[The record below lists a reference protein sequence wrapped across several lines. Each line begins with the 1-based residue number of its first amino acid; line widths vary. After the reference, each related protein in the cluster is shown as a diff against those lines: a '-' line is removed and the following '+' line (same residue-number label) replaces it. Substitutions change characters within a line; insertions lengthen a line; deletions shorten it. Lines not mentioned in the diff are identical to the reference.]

1 VLLSGST
8 VIPERRM
15 FAHFCM
21 DEATLNKAVNKNKT
35 YFPVVTTKGYG
46 GLNLA
51 PACENVS

>member
-1 VLLSGST
+1 
-8 VIPERRM
+8 M